1 MEKKEKKNYEVP
13 GLTVVTFKAE
23 RGYGASS
30 GDNAQISGNKY
41 QSSDLN
47 ENYDENPRSY
57 F

>member
-13 GLTVVTFKAE
+13 GLTVVTFKTE
-23 RGYGASS
+23 RGYAGS
-30 GDNAQISGNKY
+30 DDTAQNPGNKY

-47 ENYDENPRSY
+47 ENYDEAPRTY